1 MDDRRSPF
9 LLAAAVRPN
18 PSFKPSPNGGH
29 AGHQAQGLR
38 PICACC
44 PARPTV
50 GVGLTRTLGVTK
62 LILPFLNFITSP
74 GRVKCML
81 AHAST
86 N

>member
-38 PICACC
+38 PILRLLSSASHRRCRLNSNVRCHKTDLAVSELYYQ
-44 PARPTV
+44 PRP
-50 GVGLTRTLGVTK
+50 R
-62 LILPFLNFITSP
+62 
-74 GRVKCML
+74 
-81 AHAST
+81 
-86 N
+86 